1 MKYLG
6 LFGFGYMTYGMTFWC
21 TGNGFWPSIV
31 SMWFSIHLQTS
42 FISFFQKWNLS
53 KQRLGWNTLDLN
65 HFIKPLNLELTYHRS
80 GEGCLTFPNQRVRE
94 SSQLYET
101 CHTPLIHS
109 FLTGT
114 SFLTVSQCSLLLPF
128 KRAQTLI
135 TTFSHTST
143 PTSKEKISFK
153 CSDESKWKV
162 EVDFDVCNVSV
173 KLL

>member
-1 MKYLG
+1 
-6 LFGFGYMTYGMTFWC
+6 
-21 TGNGFWPSIV
+21 
-31 SMWFSIHLQTS
+31 MWFSIHLKTS

-53 KQRLGWNTLDLN
+53 KQSIGWNAYD
-65 HFIKPLNLELTYHRS
+65 FIKPLNLELTYHHS

-114 SFLTVSQCSLLLPF
+114 SFLTVSLSNEH
-128 KRAQTLI
+128 RHSHI
-135 TTFSHTST
+135 TTFSRTST
-143 PTSKEKISFK
+143 PTSKDKISFK

-162 EVDFDVCNVSV
+162 EVDFHVCNVSV